1 MRDPGLE
8 SLLTEEEKICSDHMV
23 ECIRSGIIIYHTME
37 IS

>member
-8 SLLTEEEKICSDHMV
+8 SLLTEEKKVCPDHMV
-23 ECIRSGIIIYHTME
+23 ESVRSSVIIYHTMK